1 MDTKLAAINPYLAR
15 AVLTVAAVFATAVTL
30 LAALTGEFM
39 LFVGTAFGV
48 AAGGYAMQVL
58 RTPALQ
64 LREAG
69 AERVTVDA

>member
-30 LAALTGEFM
+30 LAALTGETL

-48 AAGGYAMQVL
+48 VAGGYAMQVL
-58 RTPALQ
+58 RTPHLE
-64 LREAG
+64 LTEAR
-69 AERVTVDA
+69 AERVAVDA

>member
-15 AVLTVAAVFATAVTL
+15 AVLTSAAVFATAVTL
-30 LAALTGEFM
+30 LAALTGENL

-48 AAGGYAMQVL
+48 MAGGYAMQVL
-58 RTPALQ
+58 RTPRLEFN
-64 LREAG
+64 EAG